1 MSSYD
6 LCEELIVEI
15 FSRLPSKSL
24 LRFRSVS
31 KSLRAC
37 IGSPDF
43 IRLHAL
49 RSPNKVMIIHQVY
62 FQGATRATDM
72 YTLHSAG
79 QLSNDPYVGV
89 TAVEYPFT
97 SFRIV
102 GSCNGVLCLHE
113 YGKGITLWNPSIR
126 RKVTV
131 HDRPL
136 LSDWRGQVHP
146 FGFAFDPIIKD
157 YKIVMTTN
165 CNTKKG
171 LVLRTFVYRMKKDAW
186 HEIASPTRD
195 LLSCRESCQCLFN
208 GTLHWVIKRFLTDS
222 HDDCHSPYILA
233 FNPSSEIFSTI
244 ELPEPSWETKE
255 VTIINGSL
263 AVISSKHDDSW
274 IWVRNNTTASWSVA
288 FKLKAHE
295 FEGTHRV
302 FQLTA
307 NSDLLFNPCGI
318 IVYNPETRE
327 RSSVVRLSASSLVGV
342 TGSTHSLLIKPCI
355 ESLGLLD
362 MGTSCD
368 QGKRNR
374 KRSRAYWL
382 L

>member
-15 FSRLPSKSL
+15 LSWLPTKSL
-24 LRFRSVS
+24 VRFRSVS
-31 KSLRAC
+31 KSLCAC

-62 FQGATRATDM
+62 FYGATRSTDM
-72 YTLHSAG
+72 YTLHSGG

-89 TAVEYPFT
+89 TA
-97 SFRIV
+97 
-102 GSCNGVLCLHE
+102 
-113 YGKGITLWNPSIR
+113 GIILWNPSIR

-136 LSDWRGQVHP
+136 LSDWGGQLHP

-157 YKIVMTTN
+157 YKIVMTTK

-195 LLSCRESCQCLFN
+195 LLSCRESYQCLFN
-208 GTLHWVIKRFLTDS
+208 GTLHWVIKRFFTGS

-244 ELPEPSWETKE
+244 ELPEPSWETEE

-327 RSSVVRLSASSLVGV
+327 RSSLVRLSASSLVGV
-342 TGSTHSLLIKPCI
+342 TGSTRGLLIYPCI

-368 QGKRNR
+368 QGKRNK